1 MKKTVKIVSMAL
13 LLVAVM
19 VMLVSCSSFKKIK
32 GNFEDAGYTL
42 VENNDE
48 ANTITAELEEGNISC
63 TAHLFQK
70 KGDLLTYNALIL
82 EFKSDEA
89 LNKALSESENFAE
102 AQLANKTGKKTKKA
116 AFSVIFFNIIF
127 SSYGFKIFL
136 PRWAVALCPSPVGVG
151 DGMKL
156 SMCKCWCTGS
166 VLSSWSARPRF
177 GDVFA

>member
-82 EFKSDEA
+82 EFKSDED
-89 LNKALSESENFAE
+89 LNKALSESETLKGLVKDLQNSELVNGNCLLVPLSLLKAE
-102 AQLANKTGKKTKKA
+102 EMIDIFKK
-116 AFSVIFFNIIF
+116 
-127 SSYGFKIFL
+127 
-136 PRWAVALCPSPVGVG
+136 
-151 DGMKL
+151 
-156 SMCKCWCTGS
+156 
-166 VLSSWSARPRF
+166 
-177 GDVFA
+177 

>member
-63 TAHLFQK
+63 TAHLFEK
-70 KGDLLTYNALIL
+70 KGDLLTYNALVL
-82 EFKSDEA
+82 EFKSDED
-89 LNKALSESENFAE
+89 LNKALSESETLKGLVKDLQNSKLVNGNCLLVPLSLLKAE
-102 AQLANKTGKKTKKA
+102 EMIDIFKK
-116 AFSVIFFNIIF
+116 
-127 SSYGFKIFL
+127 
-136 PRWAVALCPSPVGVG
+136 
-151 DGMKL
+151 
-156 SMCKCWCTGS
+156 
-166 VLSSWSARPRF
+166 
-177 GDVFA
+177 

>member
-32 GNFEDAGYTL
+32 GNFEDAGYTI

-82 EFKSDEA
+82 EFKSDED
-89 LNKALSESENFAE
+89 LNKALSESETLKGLVKDLQNSELVNGNCLLVPLSLLKAE
-102 AQLANKTGKKTKKA
+102 EMIDIFKK
-116 AFSVIFFNIIF
+116 
-127 SSYGFKIFL
+127 
-136 PRWAVALCPSPVGVG
+136 
-151 DGMKL
+151 
-156 SMCKCWCTGS
+156 
-166 VLSSWSARPRF
+166 
-177 GDVFA
+177 

>member
-82 EFKSDEA
+82 EFKSDED
-89 LNKALSESENFAE
+89 LNKALSESETLKGLVKDLQNSELINGNCLLVPLSLLKAE
-102 AQLANKTGKKTKKA
+102 EMIDIFKK
-116 AFSVIFFNIIF
+116 
-127 SSYGFKIFL
+127 
-136 PRWAVALCPSPVGVG
+136 
-151 DGMKL
+151 
-156 SMCKCWCTGS
+156 
-166 VLSSWSARPRF
+166 
-177 GDVFA
+177 

>member
-63 TAHLFQK
+63 TANLFQK

-82 EFKSDEA
+82 EFKSDED
-89 LNKALSESENFAE
+89 LNKALSESETLKGLVKDLQNSELVNGNCLLVPLSLLKAE
-102 AQLANKTGKKTKKA
+102 EMIDIFKK
-116 AFSVIFFNIIF
+116 
-127 SSYGFKIFL
+127 
-136 PRWAVALCPSPVGVG
+136 
-151 DGMKL
+151 
-156 SMCKCWCTGS
+156 
-166 VLSSWSARPRF
+166 
-177 GDVFA
+177 

>member
-32 GNFEDAGYTL
+32 GNFEDAGYAL

-70 KGDLLTYNALIL
+70 KGDLLTYHALIL
-82 EFKSDEA
+82 EFKSDED
-89 LNKALSESENFAE
+89 LNKALSESETLKGLVKDLQNSELVNGNCLLVPLSLLKAE
-102 AQLANKTGKKTKKA
+102 EMIDIFKK
-116 AFSVIFFNIIF
+116 
-127 SSYGFKIFL
+127 
-136 PRWAVALCPSPVGVG
+136 
-151 DGMKL
+151 
-156 SMCKCWCTGS
+156 
-166 VLSSWSARPRF
+166 
-177 GDVFA
+177 

>member
-82 EFKSDEA
+82 EFKSDED
-89 LNKALSESENFAE
+89 LNKALSESETLKGLVKDLQNAE
-102 AQLANKTGKKTKKA
+102 LVNGNCLLVPLSLLKAEEMIDIFKK
-116 AFSVIFFNIIF
+116 
-127 SSYGFKIFL
+127 
-136 PRWAVALCPSPVGVG
+136 
-151 DGMKL
+151 
-156 SMCKCWCTGS
+156 
-166 VLSSWSARPRF
+166 
-177 GDVFA
+177 

>member
-82 EFKSDEA
+82 EFKSDED
-89 LNKALSESENFAE
+89 LNKALSESETLKGLVKDLQDSELVNGNCLLVPLSLLKAE
-102 AQLANKTGKKTKKA
+102 EMIDIFKK
-116 AFSVIFFNIIF
+116 
-127 SSYGFKIFL
+127 
-136 PRWAVALCPSPVGVG
+136 
-151 DGMKL
+151 
-156 SMCKCWCTGS
+156 
-166 VLSSWSARPRF
+166 
-177 GDVFA
+177 

>member
-32 GNFEDAGYTL
+32 GNFEDAGYAL

-70 KGDLLTYNALIL
+70 KGDLLTYNALVL
-82 EFKSDEA
+82 EFKSDED
-89 LNKALSESENFAE
+89 LNKALSESETLKGLVKDLQDSELVNGNCLLVPLSLLKAE
-102 AQLANKTGKKTKKA
+102 EMIEIFNK
-116 AFSVIFFNIIF
+116 
-127 SSYGFKIFL
+127 
-136 PRWAVALCPSPVGVG
+136 
-151 DGMKL
+151 
-156 SMCKCWCTGS
+156 
-166 VLSSWSARPRF
+166 
-177 GDVFA
+177 

>member
-1 MKKTVKIVSMAL
+1 MKKMVKIVSMAL

-82 EFKSDEA
+82 EFKSDED
-89 LNKALSESENFAE
+89 LNKALSESETLKGLVKDLQNSELVNGNCLLVPLSLLKAE
-102 AQLANKTGKKTKKA
+102 EMIDIFKK
-116 AFSVIFFNIIF
+116 
-127 SSYGFKIFL
+127 
-136 PRWAVALCPSPVGVG
+136 
-151 DGMKL
+151 
-156 SMCKCWCTGS
+156 
-166 VLSSWSARPRF
+166 
-177 GDVFA
+177 